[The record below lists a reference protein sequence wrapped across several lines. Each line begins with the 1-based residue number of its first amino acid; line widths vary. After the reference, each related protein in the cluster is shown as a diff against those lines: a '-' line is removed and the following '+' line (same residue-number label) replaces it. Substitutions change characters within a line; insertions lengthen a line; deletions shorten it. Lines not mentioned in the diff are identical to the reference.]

1 MEDRKQGHWIWNS
14 YAWPCRTLLFGEVP
28 MFDWMRQGIG
38 KRKLSVLLGIGGWQ
52 SRLDVR

>member
-14 YAWPCRTLLFGEVP
+14 YAWPCRTLLFGEAP